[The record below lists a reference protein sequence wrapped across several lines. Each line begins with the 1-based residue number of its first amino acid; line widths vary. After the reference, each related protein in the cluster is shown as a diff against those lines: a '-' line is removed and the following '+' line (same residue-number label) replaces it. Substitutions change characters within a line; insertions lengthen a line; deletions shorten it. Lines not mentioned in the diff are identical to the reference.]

1 MHRRC
6 KNPPYFFTLTYYF
19 LLKPKGGSHGT
30 VKHRAFERVKTICI
44 TLLTVSMLV
53 LAVIYIGGA
62 RFSADGTAIKT
73 ASLPEGA
80 VVLGEDPP
88 QALPIYQ
95 KELLPVSFAGI
106 RYGSAGGG
114 AYGSEQAAAALL
126 EFAAEPM
133 HLCLSQGAALTAV
146 SAADYATA
154 ATGNFIC
161 LNFLS
166 ALPYQMLYAL
176 TGEGT
181 AAAGSDTAISADRVL
196 LSFTASGKTTL
207 YLSDG
212 ISFYAADS
220 GITVKPS
227 ELAAMAND
235 SRLADFS
242 VTENGIAL
250 SAAAPYAPKISLST
264 ASLDAA
270 QYAEVLTLLGY
281 NPEAGIS
288 AASVAEDDFTGTAV
302 APHGTVRAS
311 GYALTY
317 TAARDSG
324 IAISNFLDIA
334 KSELDIDMYD
344 ILQASI
350 SLAEQLRA
358 IAPAALGGEGK
369 MFLRGFYRE
378 EDVFTVVLG
387 LYTDGI
393 EICGGTYPYFAEI
406 QVQNGMFVSVHFLF
420 AALTKNSYSGALF
433 PSLWQ
438 YNYAANSAAVDTLR
452 LYYRAE
458 ELPAE
463 NLDPSWYFTGE
474 KAEEVVTE

>member
-1 MHRRC
+1 ME
-6 KNPPYFFTLTYYF
+6 K
-19 LLKPKGGSHGT
+19 
-30 VKHRAFERVKTICI
+30 VKHRALERIKTILI

-62 RFSADGTAIKT
+62 RFSAGSTAIKT
-73 ASLPEGA
+73 APLPEGA
-80 VVLGEDPP
+80 VALGEDAPTT
-88 QALPIYQ
+88 LPIYQ
-95 KELLPVSFAGI
+95 KGLLPVSFAGI
-106 RYGSAGGG
+106 RYGGEGGG
-114 AYGSEQAAAALL
+114 AYGTEQAATALL
-126 EFAAEPM
+126 EFAAEPI
-133 HLCLSQGAALTAV
+133 HLCLSQGSALTSV
-146 SAADYATA
+146 SAADYAA
-154 ATGNFIC
+154 AAEGNFIC

-181 AAAGSDTAISADRVL
+181 TAAGSDTAISADRVL
-196 LSFTASGKTTL
+196 LSFTASGKTTV

-212 ISFYAADS
+212 TSFYAADS

-250 SAAAPYAPKISLST
+250 STAAPYAPKISLDA
-264 ASLDAA
+264 ASLDAT

-281 NPEAGIS
+281 KPEAGIS
-288 AASVAEDDFTGTAV
+288 AASVSDDDFTGTAV

-311 GYALTY
+311 SHGLTY

-324 IAISNFLDIA
+324 IAISDFLDIA

-358 IAPAALGGEGK
+358 IAPATLGGEGK
-369 MFLRGFYRE
+369 LFLRGFYRE
-378 EDVFTVVLG
+378 EDNTFTVLLG

-393 EICGGTYPYFAEI
+393 EIRGDTYPYFAKIE
-406 QVQNGMFVSVHFLF
+406 VQNGMFVSLHFRF
-420 AALTKNSYSGALF
+420 AVLTKNSYSGALF

-438 YNYAANSAAVDTLR
+438 YNYAAKNASVRTLR
-452 LYYRAE
+452 LCYRTE

>member
-1 MHRRC
+1 ME
-6 KNPPYFFTLTYYF
+6 K
-19 LLKPKGGSHGT
+19 
-30 VKHRAFERVKTICI
+30 VKHRVLERIKTILI
-44 TLLTVSMLV
+44 TLLTLSMLV

-62 RFSADGTAIKT
+62 RFSADSTAINT

-80 VVLGEDPP
+80 VVLGEDAPTT
-88 QALPIYQ
+88 LPIYQ

-114 AYGSEQAAAALL
+114 AYGTEQAAAALL
-126 EFAAEPM
+126 EFAAEPI
-133 HLCLSQGAALTAV
+133 HLCLSQGAAITSV
-146 SAADYATA
+146 SAADYAA
-154 ATGNFIC
+154 AAEGNFIC

-212 ISFYAADS
+212 SSFYAADG

-250 SAAAPYAPKISLST
+250 SPAAPSAPKVSLSA

-281 NPEAGIS
+281 KPEAGIS
-288 AASVAEDDFTGTAV
+288 AISDADDAFTGTAV
-302 APHGTVRAS
+302 APHGTVRTS
-311 GYALTY
+311 SYGLTY

-324 IAISNFLDIA
+324 IAISDFLDIA

-350 SLAEQLRA
+350 SLAEQLCA
-358 IAPAALGGEGK
+358 IAPEALGGEGK
-369 MFLRGFYRE
+369 LFLRGFYRE
-378 EDVFTVVLG
+378 EDTFTVLLG
-387 LYTDGI
+387 LHTDGI
-393 EICGGTYPYFAEI
+393 EISGSSYPYFAKI
-406 QVQNGMFVSVHFLF
+406 KVQNGMFVNLHFRF
-420 AALTKNSYSGALF
+420 ASLTNNSYSGVLF

-438 YNYAANSAAVDTLR
+438 YSYAANSASIDTLR
-452 LYYRAE
+452 LCYRAD

-463 NLDPSWYFTGE
+463 NLDASWYFTGE
-474 KAEEVVTE
+474 KAEEVVAE